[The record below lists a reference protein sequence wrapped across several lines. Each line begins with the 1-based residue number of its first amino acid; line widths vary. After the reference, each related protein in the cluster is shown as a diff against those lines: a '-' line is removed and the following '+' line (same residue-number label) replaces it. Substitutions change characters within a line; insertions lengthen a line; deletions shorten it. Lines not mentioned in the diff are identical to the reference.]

1 MSSPFLP
8 DWVAE
13 HAARTPDAPALDSPQ
28 HRLTY
33 GVLAERVRE
42 LAGHLADRGVR
53 AGDRVLLAVATSP
66 AGAIAAL
73 AIQSLGGCAVEI
85 DRTMGAGGFASVLKQ
100 ARPRHAVVASQ
111 DAAAWAT
118 AAGDAP
124 FEWAWLVGPARAGA
138 AVPARGTTA
147 LGLDGTL
154 PADARGLTPPSRGEL
169 SADAPALVLFTSG
182 STGVPRGV
190 IQTFKNLAANSRSI
204 VKYLGL
210 GPSDR
215 AMLILPFHY
224 CYGRSVLQTHLLA
237 GGSVFIDPRFMYPRV
252 VMEAIGTEGCT
263 GFIGVPL
270 TYEII
275 RRDVNL
281 AGIPMPKLRYLTQA
295 GGPMRPETIAWV
307 RQAFAPAKLFV
318 MYGQTEATARLAYL
332 PPERGE
338 EKHGSIGIPIPDVD
352 LRVVDEAANELPTG
366 EIGHLVARGDNVT
379 PGYLEAPAETAAILH
394 DGWLWTGDL
403 ARKDEDGFLYIA
415 GRAKEILKISGHR
428 VGPVEIETV
437 LLEHPAVKE
446 AAVVGAPDPVQG
458 EVAVAFVVPR
468 DGAAPAEAELRRFCR
483 DRLPAI
489 KVPSHVELIDAIPR
503 NSSGKPLKTELA
515 ARARAAHTGGEG

>member
-1 MSSPFLP
+1 
-8 DWVAE
+8 
-13 HAARTPDAPALDSPQ
+13 
-28 HRLTY
+28 
-33 GVLAERVRE
+33 
-42 LAGHLADRGVR
+42 
-53 AGDRVLLAVATSP
+53 
-66 AGAIAAL
+66 
-73 AIQSLGGCAVEI
+73 
-85 DRTMGAGGFASVLKQ
+85 
-100 ARPRHAVVASQ
+100 
-111 DAAAWAT
+111 
-118 AAGDAP
+118 
-124 FEWAWLVGPARAGA
+124 
-138 AVPARGTTA
+138 
-147 LGLDGTL
+147 
-154 PADARGLTPPSRGEL
+154 
-169 SADAPALVLFTSG
+169 
-182 STGVPRGV
+182 
-190 IQTFKNLAANSRSI
+190 
-204 VKYLGL
+204 
-210 GPSDR
+210 
-215 AMLILPFHY
+215 
-224 CYGRSVLQTHLLA
+224 
-237 GGSVFIDPRFMYPRV
+237 VFIDPRFMYPRV

-281 AGIPMPKLRYLTQA
+281 ASVAMPKLRYLTQA

-307 RQAFAPAKLFV
+307 RQAFAPARLFV

-437 LLEHPAVKE
+437 LLDHPAVKE

-468 DGAAPAEAELRRFCR
+468 DGEAPAEAELRRFCR